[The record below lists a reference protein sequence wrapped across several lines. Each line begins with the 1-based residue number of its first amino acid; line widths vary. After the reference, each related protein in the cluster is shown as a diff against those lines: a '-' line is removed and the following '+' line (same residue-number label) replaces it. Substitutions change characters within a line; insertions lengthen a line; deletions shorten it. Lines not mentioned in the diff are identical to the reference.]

1 VTASALTDEEAIGV
15 FDNGC
20 DEPYA
25 AGFRLHALYARAAA
39 FKPLREIA
47 EGTGSSG

>member
-1 VTASALTDEEAIGV
+1 MTTSELSDSEAMEV
-15 FDNGC
+15 FENGC

-25 AGFRLHALYARAAA
+25 AGFRLHVLYARAAA

-47 EGTGSSG
+47 EGTGE